1 MTESEKLDTPNR
13 KTFRFYMP
21 LSPVREHY
29 SDDGSTVLL
38 QTPVR
43 DSDGRIFEVALIGSS
58 HDLLMVRISM
68 FELAENPPPE
78 DILKIDAVAELM
90 ISMLR
95 IYYDNEIGFAPNSFR
110 YANLIDESMPPE
122 LKVSTTTTRPEL
134 NIDHNLLTAA
144 LNAPEEF
151 RNIIKLFSD
160 STYSYIP
167 IQYRYLSLFKILEY
181 AFKHNRTKWS
191 PKLDLLF
198 GHFKRE
204 YLEMGI
210 SKKSMKALFIDLRDK
225 CAHIKLGDANYLGII
240 GIGSRDMELV
250 QKFMPL
256 LVKVVQKLVFEKY
269 RVEGTEIRPTN
280 VW

>member
-1 MTESEKLDTPNR
+1 MTESEKLDTPKR

-21 LSPVREHY
+21 LTPIREHY
-29 SDDGSTVLL
+29 SDDGSTILL

-43 DSDGRIFEVALIGSS
+43 DSDLRMFEVALIGSS

-68 FELAENPPPE
+68 FELEEAPPPE
-78 DILKIDAVAELM
+78 DIPKIDAVAELM

-95 IYYDNEIGFAPNSFR
+95 IYYDNKIGFAPDSFR
-110 YANLIDESMPPE
+110 YGNLIDENMPPE

-134 NIDHNLLTAA
+134 NIDRNFLTAA

-151 RNIIKLFSD
+151 RNIIRLFSD
-160 STYSYIP
+160 STYSYTP

-181 AFKHNRTKWS
+181 AFKHHRRKWS

-198 GHFKRE
+198 GHFEKE
-204 YLEMGI
+204 YLEMDI

-225 CAHIKLGDANYLGII
+225 CAHIKLGDANYLGIV
-240 GIGSRDMELV
+240 GIGSRDTELV

-256 LVKVVQKLVFEKY
+256 LMKVVHKFVFEKY

-280 VW
+280 LW